1 MINNHHTLKFHLD
14 GTQSFPFYYILFVS
28 LIIHFHSFATAN
40 VFSHGRCMTSLQ
52 TVLNPQSSLSSPLS
66 SVLCKT
72 SADALL
78 KVQGGSTSV
87 RYIPRTPLDGDE
99 SPVIDDGNHGVVLQ
113 KDSSNVRQHTQL
125 SSPQAIIPSSAATT
139 RTGLSTRQNRQE
151 IESFPLRLSTSQMGS
166 SIMIDYVFQDMSLGR
181 KRRNRWRQK
190 LSRRNTERHGHKHYA
205 KKLKNRNSLNIG
217 RKTLHA
223 SFGFFFAT
231 LNQLIPKNIFVPAMS
246 ILTFSTLLMECL
258 RYRKGFEWMND
269 TLNFML
275 GGTLRKHEM
284 EGKFT
289 GSFYYFLGVTITA
302 ACFPQSCA
310 SLGICQLA
318 VADPAA
324 SFFGRMTRNVYWSR
338 IQNGF
343 FGIGRNKGFL
353 GFLGGALACL
363 PMNYRILSLATMHTG
378 HIGVTSPASIAM
390 ASVLLGLA
398 GSFADLCVPTPALT
412 MPKEVCGVPML
423 PFHVDDN
430 VVVPIFSGFMCTK
443 IFEYL
448 QWIEPVTLTKFLAF

>member
-1 MINNHHTLKFHLD
+1 MFLLLC
-14 GTQSFPFYYILFVS
+14 ILNLS
-28 LIIHFHSFATAN
+28 SFASAN
-40 VFSHGRCMTSLQ
+40 MFTHGRCIASLQ
-52 TVLNPQSSLSSPLS
+52 TVLHPQQSSVSSPLSS

-72 SADALL
+72 SADIVL
-78 KVQGGSTSV
+78 KVQGGSTAV
-87 RYIPRTPLDGDE
+87 RCKPQGVLDGDGIE
-99 SPVIDDGNHGVVLQ
+99 EGDENHDVV
-113 KDSSNVRQHTQL
+113 
-125 SSPQAIIPSSAATT
+125 PSSAATST
-139 RTGLSTRQNRQE
+139 RTKLSTRPYRQD
-151 IESFPLRLSTSQMGS
+151 IESSFPLRLSTSQMGNN
-166 SIMIDYVFQDMSLGR
+166 IVIDYVFQDDLLGR
-181 KRRNRWRQK
+181 RKSRRNRWRQQK
-190 LSRRNTERHGHKHYA
+190 ISPQNIRQHNGYKKYA

-217 RKTLHA
+217 RKVLHA

-231 LNQLIPKNIFVPAMS
+231 LNQLVPKDIFVPAMAT
-246 ILTFSTLLMECL
+246 LTLSTLLMECL
-258 RYRKGFEWMND
+258 RYRKRFEWMNH
-269 TLNFML
+269 TLNFIL

-318 VADPAA
+318 IADPAA
-324 SFFGRMTRNVYWSR
+324 SFFGRMTRHVYWSR
-338 IQNGF
+338 IENGF

-353 GFLGGALACL
+353 GFLGGAMACL
-363 PMNYRILSLATMHTG
+363 PLNYRILSLATIPTCG
-378 HIGVTSPASIAM
+378 DGVKSPVSIAVASI
-390 ASVLLGLA
+390 LLGLA

-412 MPKEVCGVPML
+412 MPKELCGVPML

-448 QWIEPVTLTKFLAF
+448 NWIEPTILSKFLTF